1 MLKSKLL
8 ILILLFT
15 SFTQAQVIPFGMMM
29 TEKGILQQVEYINYR
44 GYIVDTIYLEYNNK
58 IEFGDS
64 ENFTVSFLTFIEPPS
79 EYSQSTSNM
88 DPSKR
93 YDTSYVEEITNPST
107 SPFYFINPYEM
118 NPFSMDSTITI
129 SNFTLDSTKKN
140 SFQPLYDEWVGLN
153 INDSNLVQIKS
164 ILRDFVTELWGK
176 NDRDDKRWELHQ
188 LLSEP
193 DSIVEKIPVFDYIL
207 DHVFFY
213 NYQDTF
219 LTSILGYHWDYGV
232 EIDSLRYDCKGN
244 IIYYARETPGV
255 FRHELHFKYDK
266 HRRIISVDKVYLSW
280 VDQNKEF
287 YEESIR
293 ESYHYKYN
301 KQGKISE
308 IKVIQKD
315 QDPSIIK
322 VYWNTPPNN
331 SLFKTHVSIFSI
343 D

>member
-1 MLKSKLL
+1 MHKSKLL

-15 SFTQAQVIPFGMMM
+15 SFAQAQVIPFGLMM
-29 TEKGILQQVEYINYR
+29 TEKGKLQQVEDINYR

-58 IEFGDS
+58 FEFGDS
-64 ENFTVSFLTFIEPPS
+64 ENFTVGFLTFMEPPS

-88 DPSKR
+88 DPSRR

-107 SPFYFINPYEM
+107 SPFYFINPQLMYPYSIDT
-118 NPFSMDSTITI
+118 NVIFTVIVDSTIKT
-129 SNFTLDSTKKN
+129 
-140 SFQPLYDEWVGLN
+140 SFQPHYDEWVGLN
-153 INDSNLVQIKS
+153 ITDSNLVQIKS
-164 ILRDFVTELWGK
+164 ILRNYVTELWGK

-188 LLSEP
+188 QLSQP
-193 DSIVEKIPVFDYIL
+193 DTIIEKIPCFDYIVDKVL
-207 DHVFFY
+207 FY

-232 EIDSLRYDCKGN
+232 EIDSLRYDRKGN
-244 IIYYARETPGV
+244 VIYYGRETPGI
-255 FRHELHFKYDK
+255 FRHELHFKYDRK
-266 HRRIISVDKVYLSW
+266 GRIISFEKIYLSLFNQE
-280 VDQNKEF
+280 DDFYKESDKII
-287 YEESIR
+287 YL
-293 ESYHYKYN
+293 YKYN